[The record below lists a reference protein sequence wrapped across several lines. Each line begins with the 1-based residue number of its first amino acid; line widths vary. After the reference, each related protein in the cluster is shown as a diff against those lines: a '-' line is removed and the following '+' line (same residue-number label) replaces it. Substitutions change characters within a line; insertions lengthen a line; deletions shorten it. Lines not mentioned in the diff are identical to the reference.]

1 MSASAS
7 VYTPDII
14 PNSNVLSAVKIME
27 ALQEYRV
34 RNF

>member
-7 VYTPDII
+7 VYRPDNILI
-14 PNSNVLSAVKIME
+14 SNVLSAVKIME

>member
-7 VYTPDII
+7 VYTPDNI

-27 ALQEYRV
+27 AWQEYRV